1 MQEARLEVRPARPAD
16 VPSLVLLR
24 LANAEAHLALDA
36 DTYRVPQREAV
47 VRHFTA
53 VLADET
59 GRDGVL
65 VAEID
70 GRVVGMVEV
79 SPHPDPPEHQI
90 LRPEPSAQV
99 HTVVLPDARGLG
111 VGSALVL
118 AAERW
123 ATSRGVRY
131 LSAGIHHRNA
141 DAVRFYGR
149 HGYTDAGVSLGKSV
163 DQRLGMRRGRTIG

>member
-1 MQEARLEVRPARPAD
+1 MQDTKLTVRPASLAD
-16 VPSLVLLR
+16 VPSLVELR

-36 DTYRVPQREAV
+36 GTYRVPQREAV

-53 VLADET
+53 MLTDEA

-65 VAEID
+65 VAEADD
-70 GRVVGMVEV
+70 GRVLGMIEV
-79 SPHPDPPEHQI
+79 LVHSDPPEHRI

-111 VGSALVL
+111 VGSALLL

-123 ATSRGVRY
+123 ATGRGILY
-131 LSAGIHHRNA
+131 LSAGIYHRNV
-141 DAVRFYGR
+141 DAVRFYSR
-149 HGYTDAGVSLGKSV
+149 HGYTSAGLSLGKSL
-163 DQRLGMRRGRTIG
+163 D